1 MQPMRKHYLHFSTR
15 QTTGIIILLAI
26 VVLVFSLPYF
36 SKQALTDLQVLTLSN
51 TALQMDDVNMEKSI
65 PDDAPIR
72 KSLHLFY
79 FDPNTIDS
87 TGMVQMGLRQK
98 LIQTILHYR
107 NKGGKFFKPEDIRKI
122 WGLFPEDANAM
133 LPFIQIQSLQNA
145 AGNNHTQTVLAFH
158 SVELNQA
165 DVQAFRQIPG
175 ISPALAYGIVHY
187 RKKLEGFV
195 QTVQLKQVPGFP
207 DSLYATIEPY
217 IYINTQQIP
226 KININR
232 AEPFALLHHPFIPE
246 NVAKAILILRKQQGS
261 FPSVADL
268 QKIPFL
274 NAETYR
280 QISAF
285 CTVE

>member
-36 SKQALTDLQVLTLSN
+36 SKQAPTDLQVLTLSN
-51 TALQMDDVNMEKSI
+51 TALQMDDVNMEKSM
-65 PDDAPIR
+65 PDDAPLR
-72 KSLHLFY
+72 KALHLFY

-122 WGLFPEDANAM
+122 WGLFPEEANAM

-145 AGNNHTQTVLAFH
+145 AGNKPTQTVLAFH

-187 RKKLEGFV
+187 REKLEGFV

-217 IYINTQQIP
+217 IYINVQQIP

-261 FPSVADL
+261 FQSVADL